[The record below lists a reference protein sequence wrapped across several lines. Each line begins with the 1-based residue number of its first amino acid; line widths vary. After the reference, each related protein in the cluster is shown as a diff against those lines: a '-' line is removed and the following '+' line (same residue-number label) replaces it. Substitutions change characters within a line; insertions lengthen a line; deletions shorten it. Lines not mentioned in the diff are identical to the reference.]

1 MLSKNFQN
9 VAVLLLAQ
17 IDIVLTKISLDL
29 YLRVHE

>member
-9 VAVLLLAQ
+9 VAVLLLAP

-29 YLRVHE
+29 YLSVHE